1 MIRWILRFL
10 VITPAALWPYPC
22 ALGLQLLRDLSFL
35 LELFAADL
43 LFVLELLADD
53 LLLVLELLADDLL
66 FVLELLADDLF
77 MMRK

>member
-1 MIRWILRFL
+1 MPASNKNQIQRLIRWILRFL

-35 LELFAADL
+35 LEL
-43 LFVLELLADD
+43 
-53 LLLVLELLADDLL
+53 LADDLL
-66 FVLELLADDLF
+66 FVLELLGDDLLFVLELPVSDLF